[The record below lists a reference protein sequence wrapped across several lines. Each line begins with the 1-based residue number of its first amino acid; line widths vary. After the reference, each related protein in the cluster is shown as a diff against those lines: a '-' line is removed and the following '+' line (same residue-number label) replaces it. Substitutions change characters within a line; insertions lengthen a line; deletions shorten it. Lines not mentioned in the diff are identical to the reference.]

1 MTEEHQYP
9 SLSEQGKNLVKFSF
23 DLIKNALQSGALM
36 VSTEIKTQRLEI
48 CKSCEWY
55 DDNNEQ
61 SKCKKCGCFVIPKV
75 SFALDSCPENKW
87 KESQDG
93 WNERF
98 DEIMKKTE
106 EDTITNSAK

>member
-9 SLSEQGKNLVKFSF
+9 SLSEQGKNLAKFSF
-23 DLIKNALQSGALM
+23 DLVKNALRSGALM

-61 SKCKKCGCFVIPKV
+61 SKCKKCGCFMILKTKLEVAKCTIG
-75 SFALDSCPENKW
+75 KW
-87 KESQDG
+87 
-93 WNERF
+93 
-98 DEIMKKTE
+98 
-106 EDTITNSAK
+106 

>member
-9 SLSEQGKNLVKFSF
+9 SLSEQGRNLVKFSF
-23 DLIKNALQSGALM
+23 DLVKNALQSGALM
-36 VSTEIKTQRLEI
+36 VSDEIKAQRLEI

-75 SFALDSCPENKW
+75 SFALDSCPVKKWTENEKTW
-87 KESQDG
+87 M
-93 WNERF
+93 NEKF
-98 DEIMKKTE
+98 DEVMKKTE
-106 EDTITNSAK
+106 EDTISAK

>member
-1 MTEEHQYP
+1 MTEKQYP
-9 SLSEQGKNLVKFSF
+9 SLSEQGKNLAKFSF

-36 VSTEIKTQRLEI
+36 VSEEIKTQRLEI

-75 SFALDSCPENKW
+75 SFAIDSCPANKW
-87 KESQDG
+87 GENLDDWTNGK
-93 WNERF
+93 F